1 MKTRA
6 IPALITALFA
16 LSLASCVIDR
26 DQSLSSESLSSSSR
40 YSSLKSTEE
49 AKGNIVFVL
58 NEDGQSYSVTGDI
71 NYVVT
76 GEIIVPSTYNGLP
89 VTRVKERGFML
100 ARITSIRLP
109 DTIVEIGE
117 NAFMDCYGLREVF
130 FGNCLTIIGDYAFAY
145 SRGIEKISIP
155 DSTIPIGK
163 GAFLECSDT
172 KFLSI
177 GRNIKYI
184 GDDAFNGC
192 TGLSNA
198 LVLPEGLTHIGEFAF
213 HSTSISMAYI
223 PESVTYIGEGAFNK
237 NDLFE
242 YIGVDPENEN
252 YSSIDGVLY
261 DKNQDEV
268 LCFPTAKSPVTIK
281 DTIPYIGDSAY
292 SYCKYFGENLVIP
305 ESIIRIGSTAFLG
318 IDNLKTVTLGS
329 NVAVMGQGAFAGCL
343 NLVEV
348 NLNEVLT
355 SISPYCFESTDIASL
370 SLPNSITS
378 IGKYAFQ
385 SCQLLESFTIN
396 RGLTSI
402 GDDVF
407 QHCDNLSALN
417 YEGTMEEW
425 SQIEFS
431 ENWLRESIIETIH
444 CSDGDVGIVRQ
455 EISSQ
460 N

>member
-26 DQSLSSESLSSSSR
+26 DESLSSESLSSASC

-49 AKGNIVFVL
+49 AKGNIAFVL

-71 NYVVT
+71 NYLVT

-89 VTRVKERGFML
+89 VTRVKERGFAL
-100 ARITSIRLP
+100 SRITSIRLP
-109 DTIVEIGE
+109 DTIEIGE
-117 NAFMDCYGLREVF
+117 YAFANSYYLREVY
-130 FGNCLTIIGDYAFAY
+130 FGNGLRTIGNQAFQHCQGIEKITIPDSTLTIGDYAFV
-145 SRGIEKISIP
+145 
-155 DSTIPIGK
+155 
-163 GAFLECSDT
+163 ECFSA
-172 KFLSI
+172 KFLGI
-177 GRNIKYI
+177 GRNLKHI
-184 GDDAFNGC
+184 GDSVFRGC

-198 LVLPEGLTHIGEFAF
+198 LLLPEGLTHIGEFAF

-223 PESVTYIGEGAFNK
+223 PKSVTYIGEGAFNK

-268 LCFPTAKSPVTIK
+268 LCFPTAKSPVTIP

-292 SYCKYFGENLVIP
+292 SNCKYFGENLVIP

-348 NLNEVLT
+348 NLNEALT
-355 SISPYCFESTDIASL
+355 FISPYCFECTDIASL

-378 IGKYAFQ
+378 IGQRAFQ
-385 SCQLLESFTIN
+385 SCQLLESLTIN

-425 SQIEFS
+425 SQIELS

-455 EISSQ
+455 GSAD
-460 N
+460 

>member
-6 IPALITALFA
+6 IPTLITVLFA
-16 LSLASCVIDR
+16 LSLASCVIDI
-26 DQSLSSESLSSSSR
+26 DESLSSESLSSASR

-49 AKGNIVFVL
+49 AKGNIAFVL
-58 NEDGQSYSVTGDI
+58 NEDEQSYSVTGDI
-71 NYVVT
+71 NYLVT

-89 VTRVKERGFML
+89 VTRVKERGFAL
-100 ARITSIRLP
+100 ARMTSIRLP

-117 NAFMDCYGLREVF
+117 YAFGDSYLREVH
-130 FGNCLTIIGDYAFAY
+130 FGNGLRTIGNQAFQHCQGIEKITIPDSTLTIGDYAF
-145 SRGIEKISIP
+145 
-155 DSTIPIGK
+155 
-163 GAFLECSDT
+163 LECRTT

-177 GRNIKYI
+177 GRNLKHI
-184 GDDAFNGC
+184 GDSAFRGC
-192 TGLSNA
+192 TGLNNA
-198 LVLPEGLTHIGEFAF
+198 LLLPEGLTHIGEYAF
-213 HSTSISMAYI
+213 NSTSISMAYI
-223 PESVTYIGEGAFNK
+223 PKSVTYIGAGAFTK

-268 LCFPTAKSPVTIK
+268 LCFPTAKSPVAIK
-281 DTIPYIGDSAY
+281 DTISYIGDDAY
-292 SYCKYFGENLVIP
+292 SSCKYFGENLIIP
-305 ESIIRIGSTAFLG
+305 ENIIRIGSSAFSV

-329 NVAVMGQGAFAGCL
+329 NVTVMGQGAFAGCL

-355 SISPYCFESTDIASL
+355 SISPYCFECSNIASL
-370 SLPNSITS
+370 SLPSSITS
-378 IGKYAFQ
+378 IGKYAFE
-385 SCQLLESFTIN
+385 SCQLLESLTIN

-417 YEGTMEEW
+417 YEGTVEEW
-425 SQIEFS
+425 SQIELS

-444 CSDGDVGIVRQ
+444 CSDGDVSVIEERETV
-455 EISSQ
+455 
-460 N
+460 

>member
-6 IPALITALFA
+6 IPALITALLA
-16 LSLASCVIDR
+16 LSLASCTIDSEKGNESN
-26 DQSLSSESLSSSSR
+26 SLSSAKES
-40 YSSLKSTEE
+40 SSLKSTEE
-49 AKGNIVFVL
+49 AKGNIAFVL

-71 NYVVT
+71 NYLVT

-89 VTRVKERGFML
+89 VTRVKERGFAL
-100 ARITSIRLP
+100 ARMTSIRLP

-117 NAFMDCYGLREVF
+117 YAFGDSYLREVY
-130 FGNCLTIIGDYAFAY
+130 FGNGLRTIGNQAFQHCQGIEKITIPDSTLTIGDYAFV
-145 SRGIEKISIP
+145 
-155 DSTIPIGK
+155 
-163 GAFLECSDT
+163 ECFSA

-177 GRNIKYI
+177 GRNLKHI
-184 GDDAFNGC
+184 GDNAFRGC

-198 LVLPEGLTHIGEFAF
+198 LLLPEGLTHIGEFAF

-223 PESVTYIGEGAFNK
+223 PKSVTYIGEGAFNK

-281 DTIPYIGDSAY
+281 DTIHYIGDSAY
-292 SYCKYFGENLVIP
+292 SNCKYFGENLVIP

-355 SISPYCFESTDIASL
+355 SISPYCFECTDIASL

-378 IGKYAFQ
+378 IGQRAFQ
-385 SCQLLESFTIN
+385 SCKLLESLTIN

-425 SQIEFS
+425 SQIELS
-431 ENWLRESIIETIH
+431 ENWLRESILETIH
-444 CSDGDVGIVRQ
+444 CSDGDVSVIEER
-455 EISSQ
+455 ETI
-460 N
+460 

>member
-6 IPALITALFA
+6 IPTLITALFA
-16 LSLASCVIDR
+16 LSLASCVIDL
-26 DQSLSSESLSSSSR
+26 DESLSSESLSSTSR

-49 AKGNIVFVL
+49 AKGNIAFVL
-58 NEDGQSYSVTGDI
+58 NEDGQSYSVTADYSNNHSI
-71 NYVVT
+71 T
-76 GEIIVPSTYNGLP
+76 GEVIVPSTYNGLP
-89 VTRVKERGFML
+89 VTRVKEKGFQLSHMS
-100 ARITSIRLP
+100 SIRLP
-109 DTIVEIGE
+109 DTIVEIGKC
-117 NAFMDCYGLREVF
+117 AFMDCYGLREVS
-130 FGNCLTIIGDYAFAY
+130 FGNGLTIIGDYAFAY
-145 SRGIEKISIP
+145 SQGIEKISIP
-155 DSTIPIGK
+155 DSTLTIGDY
-163 GAFLECSDT
+163 AFLECRTT

-177 GRNIKYI
+177 GRNLKHI
-184 GDDAFNGC
+184 GDSAFRGC

-198 LVLPEGLTHIGEFAF
+198 LLLPEGLTHIGDYAF

-223 PESVTYIGEGAFNK
+223 PKSVTYIGAGAFIK

-261 DKNQDEV
+261 DKNQNEV
-268 LCFPTAKSPVTIK
+268 LCFPTAKNPVAIR
-281 DTIPYIGDSAY
+281 DTITYIGDDAY
-292 SYCKYFGENLVIP
+292 SNCKYFGENLVIP
-305 ESIIRIGSTAFLG
+305 ESVIRIGSTAFFG

-329 NVAVMGQGAFAGCL
+329 NVAVMGQGAFAGCF

-355 SISPYCFESTDIASL
+355 SISPYCFEYSDIASL

-378 IGKYAFQ
+378 IGKGAFE
-385 SCQLLESFTIN
+385 SCQLLESLTIN

-417 YEGTMEEW
+417 YEGTVEEW
-425 SQIEFS
+425 SQIELS
-431 ENWLRESIIETIH
+431 ENWLRESIVETIH
-444 CSDGDVGIVRQ
+444 CSDGDVSVIEERETV
-455 EISSQ
+455 
-460 N
+460 